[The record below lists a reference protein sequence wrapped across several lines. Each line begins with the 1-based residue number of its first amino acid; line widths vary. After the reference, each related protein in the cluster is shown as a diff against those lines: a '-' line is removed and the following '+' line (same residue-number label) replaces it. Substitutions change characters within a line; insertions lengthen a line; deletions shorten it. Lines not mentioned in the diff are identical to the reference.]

1 MNKIKMREA
10 KEGEDIDE
18 AEIEVLIKRFEI
30 LDLINKQAT
39 FFGLYISNAS
49 YLGSFVVISFVI
61 LRFMSTSW

>member
-10 KEGEDIDE
+10 KEGDDIDE

-39 FFGLYISNAS
+39 FFGLYISNAC
-49 YLGSFVVISFVI
+49 YLASFVIISFAI